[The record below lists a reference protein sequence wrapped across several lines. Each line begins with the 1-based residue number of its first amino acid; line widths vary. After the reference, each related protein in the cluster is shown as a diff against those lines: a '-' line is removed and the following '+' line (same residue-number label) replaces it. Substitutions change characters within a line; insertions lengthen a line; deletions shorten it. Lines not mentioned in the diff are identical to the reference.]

1 MADAIER
8 RGLRAKI
15 REHLA
20 SKYKTFTVHKVMRII
35 DGFPSIEAFCEANKG
50 EWLAKYHAARPKS
63 QQDIGG
69 VCMKALDSVIAFVR
83 EDRRNAEL
91 DRQAAERAE
100 LEAKAAAEAARRKE
114 EEEEERRN
122 PKFTLAELKS
132 LTAFMDLCS
141 IAAIDL
147 KGIKHFLALIDA
159 KVKENK

>member
-1 MADAIER
+1 MADEIER

-15 REHLA
+15 RDYLV

-35 DGFPSIEAFCEANKG
+35 DGFPSIEAFCEASKG
-50 EWLAKYHAARPKS
+50 EWLAKYRAARPKS
-63 QQDIGG
+63 RQDIGNG
-69 VCMKALDSVIAFVR
+69 CMKALDSVIAFVR

-100 LEAKAAAEAARRKE
+100 REAKAAAEAARRKE

-147 KGIKHFLALIDA
+147 KGIKNFLALIDA
-159 KVKENK
+159 KVKEDK